1 MTRWRVSGLGLRIWL
16 LCAALLVAASPARAD
31 VAVTFYS
38 HDFGKNFPHAF
49 FAMKGDLDNGEKVDT
64 SYGFTAVNI
73 SPGILWGSVKGK
85 VETPKPKYI
94 EQSNP
99 HFTVT
104 IGDEGYRR
112 LMAVVT
118 KWRNKPQK
126 SYHLNKRNCVHFVS
140 EAIAALGYQ
149 FNGKTKNWKKP
160 KSFMIEVLGLN
171 PGLSE

>member
-1 MTRWRVSGLGLRIWL
+1 MAKPTIVKLTLRFWL
-16 LCAALLVAASPARAD
+16 FLAALLVATSPARAD

-49 FAMKGDLDNGEKVDT
+49 FVMKGELDSGEKVDT

-104 IGDEGYRR
+104 VGDEGYRR

-118 KWRNKPQK
+118 KWRNMPQK
-126 SYHLNKRNCVHFVS
+126 SYHLNKRNCVHFAS
-140 EAIAALGYQ
+140 EAIAALGFQ
-149 FNGKTKNWKKP
+149 FNSKTKNWKKP

-171 PGLSE
+171 PGLSK